1 MSSTLVYG
9 KNAPIVTCSNCECQ
23 FKYST
28 VDIFIDNAMGGDGQ
42 FVRCPECGQVN
53 PATTQYFDPRGDDQF
68 NPSETYP
75 NMGVGKDDQGN
86 IITETYATKVAL
98 QEEITARE
106 EVDTEIYS
114 KFNSAISSIQYSTD
128 ANDITRLSYTTFD
141 SSPNTAIDIIINKA
155 TTTTSGLM
163 PKEAVQ
169 EIADLSERVADLE
182 GPTRR
187 YLYTGSDNPTAEDI
201 NTFAIS
207 EGLSAPFS
215 GIAVVVASTL
225 HIWHY
230 YTNGGWRDDGKDTV
244 QTANQTTL
252 GIVMGSTDN
261 GKVFVETD
269 GTMSLN
275 GYDDITQNISDINSN
290 IANIETTKANTSDLD
305 NYVDLTTNQAI
316 HGLKCFVQDNVG
328 HSILQVENQ
337 ETGSVIEFGSTRI
350 SRKESSDGDWRS
362 IQVPYIDGVMATTN
376 DITTSLSN
384 YVTLNTT
391 QTITAQKYFTTTEGV
406 GAIII
411 QSGDE
416 RLFSDGTQISY
427 TSPNVSK
434 SVAFNAG
441 GNGTYRLYFPEQ
453 NGTLSTLNDITTS
466 LSNYVS
472 INGANYLSGTY
483 RFDRYDSQP
492 DAQISLF
499 NVDTT
504 ETLLL
509 TESSIGYR
517 VGGYYNQLFFDTPTE
532 NTDLHVPNKS
542 GTIATTDDITTSL
555 SNYATLD
562 TVQTFTER
570 KNFRAFGTN
579 IPLSVFNNEEDKYLY
594 LHPTYLSTYDGV
606 TLNSFNLYFPNTSG
620 TLATTE
626 AIANSYVTLNTS
638 QWVGGTKHFGI
649 AADSNYPI
657 QIHHNVNP
665 NDVVRFGL
673 NSIVYSTEEDGEST
687 LSYPNKSGTIALIED
702 ITETVQPIEEQ
713 VEELS
718 TSVNDIYQILQQE
731 VYTSQDIEQEYSSR
745 ETADGADII
754 DGALET
760 VKKIQ
765 GATVKPI
772 QKNQFNIL
780 AVDTYGGSTT
790 ANTIR
795 VNTTTGVLTIPS
807 SETITRASMITLGK
821 LSSLIPN
828 ASIGETYTIFA
839 TYSGLDGNS
848 ISGSIEI
855 SNGSRMLLQPR
866 GVDGSYKST
875 FTIESGDI
883 GSETEL
889 EIYLNDRIISGTSN
903 VRIPIFTVTIVIMD
917 GNHSSEDSPVYSP
930 YIPGLKNAYFQ
941 GLQSTGRNLYTYAG
955 VENNADQFANCT
967 EVEVLDGGNVVIARG
982 NDGASDFAYSSG
994 WVRLHFEN
1002 EQYYSNL
1009 YKVANVNISADI
1021 TLLEQGPRLAEVRC
1035 YLNFFNNIGDI
1046 TEKNQKAIT
1055 STKTRYTWT
1064 FSLTNSG
1071 LAYPVFAI
1079 NSNKVRIENISI
1091 SYTEETD
1098 GYEPYVSHEI
1108 SLPEPVELAK
1118 WDSIDL
1124 VRGKRIVQSNT
1135 LTFDGTESWSVV
1147 TANENF
1153 FFYVIQSGD
1162 EALKRTSLITNKLN
1176 VDEPNNTTESGCYF
1190 AGDPMDDL
1198 IFFFLKTAYPDL
1210 STVDAWKQQLAAW
1223 NTAGDP
1229 LTVCYQTATA
1239 TESDISMEDRLPAY
1253 KNGSEM
1259 VIQGDTDNSEYG
1271 AETTLT
1277 QNYAEVRGTTEGGN

>member
-28 VDIFIDNAMGGDGQ
+28 VDIFIDNAMGGDGR

-114 KFNSAISSIQYSTD
+114 KLNSAISSIQYSTD

-169 EIADLSERVADLE
+169 EIADLSERVSDLE

-187 YLYTGSDNPTAEDI
+187 YLYTGSDNPTAEEI

-305 NYVDLTTNQAI
+305 NYVDLTTSQTI

-337 ETGSVIEFGSTRI
+337 ETGDVIEFGSTRI

-362 IQVPYIDGVMATTN
+362 IQVPYINGVMATTN

-517 VGGYYNQLFFDTPTE
+517 VGDYYNQLFFDTPTE

-626 AIANSYVTLNTS
+626 SIANSYVTLNTS
-638 QWVGGTKHFGI
+638 QWVVGTKNFGI

-718 TSVNDIYQILQQE
+718 YSVNDIYQILQQE

-760 VKKIQ
+760 VKLIE
-765 GATVKPI
+765 GSTVK
-772 QKNQFNIL
+772 
-780 AVDTYGGSTT
+780 TT
-790 ANTIR
+790 N
-795 VNTTTGVLTIPS
+795 
-807 SETITRASMITLGK
+807 
-821 LSSLIPN
+821 LIPYPYEGN
-828 ASIGETYTIFA
+828 ITTVNGVTYT
-839 TYSGLDGNS
+839 NNN
-848 ISGSIEI
+848 
-855 SNGSRMLLQPR
+855 NGSVTINGTATGGIATFMLCSDASKMNL
-866 GVDGSYKST
+866 
-875 FTIESGDI
+875 
-883 GSETEL
+883 
-889 EIYLNDRIISGTSN
+889 ISGTTYIVSG
-903 VRIPIFTVTIVIMD
+903 RHCIFAYTNESGSTQYV
-917 GNHSSEDSPVYSP
+917 GNGNTFTWDSTYTFVSVYLQMNEGQSETNLVVYPMLNEGRTASP
-930 YIPGLKNAYFQ
+930 YMPYFLGLKNAYFK
-941 GLQSTGRNLYTYAG
+941 GLRSTGRNLFDINQTPFYSI
-955 VENNADQFANCT
+955 NANYSVDGNTFTATATNANAHIQFRVPT
-967 EVEVLDGGNVVIARG
+967 IIG
-982 NDGASDFAYSSG
+982 
-994 WVRLHFEN
+994 
-1002 EQYYSNL
+1002 EQYTISVGDLIRENFSEGFGLFISPNSYQDDTSYIDLGTNQSHTFTATSEWCYIKFYVAYNYNSESPGTITFSNL
-1009 YKVANVNISADI
+1009 MLNYGSSA
-1021 TLLEQGPRLAEVRC
+1021 LP
-1035 YLNFFNNIGDI
+1035 
-1046 TEKNQKAIT
+1046 
-1055 STKTRYTWT
+1055 
-1064 FSLTNSG
+1064 
-1071 LAYPVFAI
+1071 
-1079 NSNKVRIENISI
+1079 
-1091 SYTEETD
+1091 
-1098 GYEPYVSHEI
+1098 YEPYVSHEI
-1108 SLPEPVELAK
+1108 SLDTAIELPA
-1118 WDSIDL
+1118 WDSINPTT
-1124 VRGKRIVQSNT
+1124 GKRIVQSNT
-1135 LTFDGTESWSVV
+1135 LTFDGTENWDIP
-1147 TANENF
+1147 TGNENY
-1153 FFYVIQSGD
+1153 FFYSFSTGVNSF
-1162 EALKRTSLITNKLN
+1162 ERNSLIANKLN
-1176 VDEPNNTTESGCYF
+1176 VGEVNNTTESGVYF
-1190 AGDPMDDL
+1190 AGNPRDDL
-1198 IFFFLKTAYPDL
+1198 IFFFLKTAYPNL
-1210 STVDAWKQQLAAW
+1210 STVDAWKAQIAAW

-1229 LTVCYQTATA
+1229 LTVCYQTATY
-1239 TESDISMEDRLPAY
+1239 TESDVEMEYRLPAY
-1253 KNGSEM
+1253 NHGSEM
-1259 VIQGDTDNSEYG
+1259 VIQGETDNSVYG
-1271 AETTLT
+1271 AECTMI
-1277 QNYAEVRGTTEGGN
+1277 QNYAEVRGATGGN

>member
-169 EIADLSERVADLE
+169 EIADLSERVSDLE

-187 YLYTGSDNPTAEDI
+187 YLYTGSDNPTAEEI

-305 NYVDLTTNQAI
+305 NYVDLTTSQTI

-337 ETGSVIEFGSTRI
+337 ETGDVIEFGSTRI

-362 IQVPYIDGVMATTN
+362 IQVPYINGVMATTN

-517 VGGYYNQLFFDTPTE
+517 VGDYYNQLFFDTPTE

-626 AIANSYVTLNTS
+626 SIANSYVTLNTS

-718 TSVNDIYQILQQE
+718 YSVNDIYQILQQE

-760 VKKIQ
+760 VKLIE
-765 GATVKPI
+765 GSTVKTTNLIPYPYEG
-772 QKNQFNIL
+772 NITT
-780 AVDTYGGSTT
+780 VNGVTYTNNNNGSVTINGTATGGIATFMLCSDASKMNLISGTTYTVSGRHCVFSYTNEGGSTQYVENGYT
-790 ANTIR
+790 FTWDSTYTFVSVYLQMNE
-795 VNTTTGVLTIPS
+795 GQ
-807 SETITRASMITLGK
+807 SETNLVVY
-821 LSSLIPN
+821 P
-828 ASIGETYTIFA
+828 
-839 TYSGLDGNS
+839 
-848 ISGSIEI
+848 
-855 SNGSRMLLQPR
+855 MLNEGR
-866 GVDGSYKST
+866 T
-875 FTIESGDI
+875 A
-883 GSETEL
+883 
-889 EIYLNDRIISGTSN
+889 
-903 VRIPIFTVTIVIMD
+903 
-917 GNHSSEDSPVYSP
+917 SP
-930 YIPGLKNAYFQ
+930 YMPYFPGLKNAYFQ
-941 GLQSTGRNLYTYAG
+941 GLRSTGRNL
-955 VENNADQFANCT
+955 
-967 EVEVLDGGNVVIARG
+967 LKL
-982 NDGASDFAYSSG
+982 NDG
-994 WVRLHFEN
+994 
-1002 EQYYSNL
+1002 QYTVFGVS
-1009 YKVANVNISADI
+1009 VNISNG
-1021 TLLEQGPRLAEVRC
+1021 QV
-1035 YLNFFNNIGDI
+1035 
-1046 TEKNQKAIT
+1046 
-1055 STKTRYTWT
+1055 T
-1064 FSLTNSG
+1064 FSGTATSSG
-1071 LAYPVFAI
+1071 GRTVWLSDGFILPAGTYFISCTPALDSSVCIGFISDKNDYTPIGSTFAGVFTLEKATEVGFGF
-1079 NSNKVRIENISI
+1079 NFLSVGEEYNGT
-1091 SYTEETD
+1091 YTIMLNY
-1098 GYEPYVSHEI
+1098 GSSALPYEPYISHEL
-1108 SLPEPVELAK
+1108 SLDTAIELPA
-1118 WDSIDL
+1118 WDSINPTT
-1124 VRGKRIVQSNT
+1124 GKRTVQSNT
-1135 LTFDGTESWSVV
+1135 LTFDGTEAWEDYSDTGKFIYTVAISPSGVFNNY
-1147 TANENF
+1147 A
-1153 FFYVIQSGD
+1153 VICNHLKTGD
-1162 EALKRTSLITNKLN
+1162 SNTDTEACQLTGMIAEEEYGS
-1176 VDEPNNTTESGCYF
+1176 F
-1190 AGDPMDDL
+1190 AV
-1198 IFFFLKTAYPDL
+1198 IYNRTAYPDMTL
-1210 STVDAWKQQLAAW
+1210 DAWKAQLSAW

-1239 TESDISMEDRLPAY
+1239 TESDIEMEDRLPAY